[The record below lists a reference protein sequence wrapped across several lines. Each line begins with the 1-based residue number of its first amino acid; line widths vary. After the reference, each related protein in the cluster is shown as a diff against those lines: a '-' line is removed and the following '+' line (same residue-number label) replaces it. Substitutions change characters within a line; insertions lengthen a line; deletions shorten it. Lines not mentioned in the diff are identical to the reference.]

1 MPIKAQQ
8 DSAVTDPDDRDIED
22 QDADE
27 STAGDLNDSD
37 EDAAKALLTDAG
49 KQALDRM
56 KARLKAERDARRKAE
71 AERDSAKGQTEA
83 EKAQREADAKALTR
97 ANARILRAEVRRA
110 ATGRLAD
117 PADAL
122 AFVDLDQFEVGDDGD
137 VDEDEIAS
145 AIDDLLKKKP
155 HLAAA
160 QGQQARF
167 QGGADQGARKA
178 DTKSEEQKL
187 QAALAEAQKNRD
199 FTAAIQ
205 IRERLAEIAR
215 GAKSA

>member
-1 MPIKAQQ
+1 MADKAQDA
-8 DSAVTDPDDRDIED
+8 DSQVDDQDIED

-27 STAGDLNDSD
+27 STAGDQD
-37 EDAAKALLTDAG
+37 ETETDATKALGDAG
-49 KQALDRM
+49 KQAIDRM
-56 KARLKAERDARRKAE
+56 KARLRAERDARRKAE
-71 AERDSAKGQTEA
+71 QERDAAKGATEQ
-83 EKAQREADAKALTR
+83 ERAQREADAKALTK

-110 ATGRLAD
+110 ATGKLAD

-122 AFVDLDQFEVGDDGD
+122 AFVDLDQFEVTDDGD
-137 VDEDEIAS
+137 VDEDEIAT

-160 QGQQARF
+160 QGQQSRF

-178 DTKSEEQKL
+178 DTKSEEQRL
-187 QAALAEAQKNRD
+187 RDDLAAAQKARD
-199 FTAAIQ
+199 FPRAIQ

>member
-1 MPIKAQQ
+1 MAAKAQQ
-8 DSAVTDPDDRDIED
+8 DSSVTEPDEDEIED

-27 STAGDLNDSD
+27 STAGDQDD
-37 EDAAKALLTDAG
+37 TEAANALGDAG
-49 KQALDRM
+49 KQAIDRM
-56 KARLKAERDARRKAE
+56 KARLKAEREARRKAE
-71 AERDSAKGQTEA
+71 AERDAAKGQTEQ
-83 EKAQREADAKALTR
+83 EKAQREADAKALMK
-97 ANARILRAEVRRA
+97 ANTRILRAEVRRA
-110 ATGRLAD
+110 ATGKLAD

-122 AFVDLDQFEVGDDGD
+122 VFVDLDQFEVTDDGD

-178 DTKSEEQKL
+178 DTKSEEQRL
-187 QAALAEAQKNRD
+187 RDDLTAALKARD
-199 FTAAIQ
+199 FPRAIQ